1 MRTIIRNPFVAV
13 AAPVLAVLLMALS
26 IVFTSVD
33 RDTLAA
39 NDLPVL
45 TLPAVE
51 VKAAPEFS
59 TEQVTDDVLWLARA
73 IYSETKRPEEQELV
87 AWTIR
92 NRVETNYRGKDTFEE
107 TVLDPWQ
114 YSAFN
119 RNSPKRHHYSSLAP
133 TSTAK
138 GFQTA
143 LRVAHDV
150 YHAPT
155 TLRPFPETTRHFYS
169 ERSMVGGRT
178 PAWARGKRPVQL
190 ADHDI
195 DPRRFRFFAA
205 IA

>member
-1 MRTIIRNPFVAV
+1 MRTLIQTPFVAV
-13 AAPVLAVLLMALS
+13 LATVLATLLLALTLT
-26 IVFTSVD
+26 FNSVD
-33 RDTLAA
+33 REDLAA
-39 NDLPVL
+39 NDLPVFNM
-45 TLPAVE
+45 PAVE
-51 VKAAPEFS
+51 VRATPEFNNAA
-59 TEQVTDDVLWLARA
+59 VADDVLWLARA

-92 NRVETNYRGKDTFEE
+92 NRVETNYRGKDSYEE

-150 YHAPT
+150 YYADESV
-155 TLRPFPETTRHFYS
+155 RPFPKTTRHFYS

-190 ADHDI
+190 AGYDI
-195 DPRRFRFFAA
+195 DPRRFRFYAA